1 MAEVLSSYAKQLDQE
16 KMPAGKKKVLL
27 AALDLF
33 SNNGFHA
40 TTTANIAK
48 KAGVSEGTIYKYFK
62 SKDDLLSHLLTPLL
76 IKIRDNFFVKLH
88 DYSSLDELV
97 SFIVKDR
104 MKFINDNFDLVK
116 LLIQEVLTG
125 QNYLPYFKD
134 AVFGKNGL
142 LTSIKKIKSDF
153 PEINQDLTL
162 SEIIRIFVGPVFAYV
177 LQKQLFTVKCDE
189 QTELTLIKKQIIA
202 GLTK

>member
-48 KAGVSEGTIYKYFK
+48 NAGVSEGTIYKYFK

-76 IKIRDNFFVKLH
+76 LHIRDNFFVQLN
-88 DYSSLDELV
+88 DYSNLKDLIA
-97 SFIVKDR
+97 FIVSDR
-104 MKFINDNFDLVK
+104 LKFIETNFDLIK
-116 LLIQEVLTG
+116 LLAQEILTG
-125 QNYLPYFKD
+125 KNYLSFFRD
-134 AVFGKNGL
+134 AIYGENGL
-142 LTSIKKIKSDF
+142 QKSVDNIKQRF
-153 PEINQDLTL
+153 PEIKADLTL
-162 SEIIRIFVGPVFAYV
+162 PEIIRIFVGPLVAYIF
-177 LQKQLFTVKCDE
+177 QKQLANGKTDE
-189 QTELTLIKKQIIA
+189 QKELAIIQKQIMA